1 MWNDRGDSSG
11 GPCALKAVEATR
23 ADSGLSD
30 GKTGRRWGW
39 ALAMPPRALSWV
51 ISATH
56 RGAHR
61 SGGAPFVPKSPLWE
75 IPLRS
80 VVQCATGQPHAW
92 VPVSAGARPGQG
104 AWKIVLG
111 PGELGAQ
118 GRVVLSFLS
127 PLCPVTLRAQARSVP
142 LATCARGT
150 HRCPLPCRVPP
161 SLLEGPSEPGPL
173 TRAIPIG
180 LVSFHLNL
188 ARFYCH
194 LSGLTSLGGRL
205 PRLVPIM
212 QSSACWINFLFRI
225 DSSFLHK

>member
-1 MWNDRGDSSG
+1 MRTEGCRGDQ
-11 GPCALKAVEATR
+11 
-23 ADSGLSD
+23 SGLGAQRWED
-30 GKTGRRWGW
+30 WQTVGLGTGHAPQGSFLGDFCHSPGCSPFW
-39 ALAMPPRALSWV
+39 
-51 ISATH
+51 
-56 RGAHR
+56 
-61 SGGAPFVPKSPLWE
+61 GAPFVPKSPLWE